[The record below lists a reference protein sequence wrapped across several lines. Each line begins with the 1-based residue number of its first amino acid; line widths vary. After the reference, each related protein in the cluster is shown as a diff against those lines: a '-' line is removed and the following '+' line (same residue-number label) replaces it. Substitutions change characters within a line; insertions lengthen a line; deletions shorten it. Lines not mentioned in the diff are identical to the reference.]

1 MGFSRFRNFWSDVY
15 DFTPSP
21 DNWSFLPK
29 ASFANLLQIPRAC
42 HACWRHVSQAGA
54 VSQDV
59 TGTELLMPISDDVKK
74 HLASD
79 LAEAVPQTHG
89 QRPLM
94 EKDKGCLFMLFQ
106 DTASK
111 TALEFAH
118 TAANQGVLLLRTNE
132 GKIDQQAAD
141 QLQASCGW
149 DPELIASLQAKAHI
163 SLEFRGAGCDVVEAL
178 ANASEGV
185 VRTSTLPQV
194 AQHFRFAGLAY

>member
-1 MGFSRFRNFWSDVY
+1 MQAMGFSRFRNFWSDVY

-79 LAEAVPQTHG
+79 LAEVSLHCIYLDVPDNLESTSLVCLVYLYTSIQTAGGLQAVPQTHG

-118 TAANQGVLLLRTNE
+118 TAANQVRITLYARAVAN
-132 GKIDQQAAD
+132 
-141 QLQASCGW
+141 
-149 DPELIASLQAKAHI
+149 LIAIEVLTGISCLGAVTSLLPSASA
-163 SLEFRGAGCDVVEAL
+163 GAYDD
-178 ANASEGV
+178 
-185 VRTSTLPQV
+185 
-194 AQHFRFAGLAY
+194 